1 MKQSKIFATGLA
13 MLAGAAFTAMP
24 AGAQYFKGKT
34 ITVLVGYSP
43 GGGADTQSRLLTPYL
58 ARHVPGNPKMI
69 VKNMTGGGGTKAQ
82 NFMYERAKKDG
93 LTIVYTPSAAQ
104 SQLLERT
111 GIRYD
116 YGKIE
121 IIGAMVG
128 APVMAY
134 ARKDLV
140 PGGMKNP
147 EDIVKAKGIKIGGRR
162 ASSPLDM
169 FARGAL
175 DTLGVKYNYVPG
187 YKGGSRVSAC
197 VRRNE
202 VNMAGNGLDSWIA
215 RFAPSMMGDKACC
228 IPLWYFQFRNA
239 DGTTSKST
247 TGGLRSFED
256 VYRSIHGKAPSGPFW
271 EKFKFLISLRSA
283 VTHLYMGPPGMNKQA
298 LSDLRAGFDKMI
310 KDPEAMA
317 KQKKVLHNVYRA
329 VSRESASKAFKSIS
343 QIDRSMVKF
352 WKAYVKAGT
361 KKKKKKKK

>member
-1 MKQSKIFATGLA
+1 MIRSRIFATGLCV
-13 MLAGAAFTAMP
+13 LAGSALTALP
-24 AGAQYFKGKT
+24 ANAQYFKGKT

-58 ARHVPGNPKMI
+58 ANHVPGNPRMI

-82 NFMYERAKKDG
+82 NFLYERAKKDG
-93 LTIVYTPSAAQ
+93 LTIVYSPSSAQ
-104 SQLLERT
+104 SQLLERK

-140 PGGMKNP
+140 PGGLKNS
-147 EDIVKAKGIKIGGRR
+147 EDIIKAKGIKIGGRR

-175 DTLGVKYNYVPG
+175 DTLGVKYTYVPG
-187 YKGGSRVSAC
+187 YKGGSRVAAG
-197 VRRNE
+197 VRRDE

-215 RFAPSMMGDKACC
+215 RFSPSMGGADGVAK
-228 IPLWYFQFRNA
+228 PLWYFKFRDANGNA
-239 DGTTSKST
+239 IKSI
-247 TGGLRSFED
+247 TGGLPSFEE
-256 VYRSIHGKAPSGPFW
+256 VYRRVHGKAPSGPFW

-298 LSDLRAGFDKMI
+298 LADLRTGFDNMI
-310 KDPEAMA
+310 KDPQAMA
-317 KQKKVLHNVYRA
+317 KQKKILHNVYVP
-329 VSRESASKAFKSIS
+329 VSRDSAAKAFKSIS
-343 QIDRSMVKF
+343 KVDPAMVKF
-352 WKAYVKAGT
+352 WKDYVKAGT
-361 KKKKKKKK
+361 KRKKKS